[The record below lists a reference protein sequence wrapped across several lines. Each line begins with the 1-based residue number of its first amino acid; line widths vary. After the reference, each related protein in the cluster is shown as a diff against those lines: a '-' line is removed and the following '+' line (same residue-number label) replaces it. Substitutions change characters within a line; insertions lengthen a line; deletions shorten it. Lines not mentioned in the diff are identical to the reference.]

1 MAFNQAGSKHVMSEK
16 HTFPAVDGPGLG
28 TKSAV
33 SSFKQ
38 RIPILFDELLGMV
51 VVSVALDNDASPLA
65 IASAAADI
73 VNVILACKHLR
84 AVCVAE
90 KAVWAN
96 IPALMYSSCGSP
108 FRPVTQAKINML
120 LAAGRGCPLRI
131 AFDLAV
137 SFDQDS
143 EALRIWRTLLSH
155 RERWDVLHVS
165 APYRCKP
172 FQVCLHSLVSE
183 ADFARSFVMTSVTFK
198 TIGRLFSCPGNH
210 SIALPIDVTG
220 IKSLVPHVS
229 MLPQVTP
236 ASLPLLTYV
245 GVLNQDASNW
255 YPILAQCPNL
265 RTLVWGKGNR
275 PGDHGPHSVLLSS
288 LYRLEI
294 DSLVPFPPVDVP
306 GLKELAVQDKL
317 DAFTYE
323 MFGAIFKG
331 ASTCL
336 TLLDLL
342 ANPIP
347 TTELIDILDKCPKL
361 IHFLVSSRCWD
372 RTACYEELAKRVLD
386 GYVQDDPHRMREV
399 IFEILRDTIVTFSPF
414 ARLLGLGQRHGSRV
428 TFYSSVFRVK
438 CEGCRGRFTPGDVK
452 ALAEFQKSNGIGD
465 ELVALGR
472 EEKVSGNLADFSV
485 ILIFTTQKAAS
496 ECLQNP
502 IKFNGRI
509 CPTSMVP
516 QTNETEE

>member
-1 MAFNQAGSKHVMSEK
+1 MASNQAGSNRVMSK
-16 HTFPAVDGPGLG
+16 KPSPAVDGLCARN
-28 TKSAV
+28 AV
-33 SSFKQ
+33 SGFKQ
-38 RIPILFDELLGMV
+38 RVPILFDELLGMV

-73 VNVILACKHLR
+73 VSVILACKHLR

-90 KAVWAN
+90 KSVWAN
-96 IPALMYSSCGSP
+96 IPALLYSCGSP

-172 FQVCLHSLVSE
+172 S
-183 ADFARSFVMTSVTFK
+183 
-198 TIGRLFSCPGNH
+198 
-210 SIALPIDVTG
+210 
-220 IKSLVPHVS
+220 
-229 MLPQVTP
+229 QVTP
-236 ASLPLLTYV
+236 ASLPLTDGRGPLLTYV
-245 GVLNQDASNW
+245 GVLNQDASDW

-275 PGDHGPHSVLLSS
+275 PGDHGTHSVLLSS
-288 LYRLEI
+288 LYRLEM

-306 GLKELAVQDKL
+306 GLKELAVQDKRL
-317 DAFTYE
+317 AFTYE
-323 MFGAIFKG
+323 MFAAMFKG

-347 TTELIDILDKCPKL
+347 TAELIDILDKCPML
-361 IHFLVSSRCWD
+361 IHFLVSSIRWD

-386 GYVQDDPHRMREV
+386 GYVQDDPHRMKEV
-399 IFEILRDTIVTFSPF
+399 VFEILRDTTVTFSPF

-452 ALAEFQKSNGIGD
+452 TLVEFQKSNGIGND
-465 ELVALGR
+465 LVALGR
-472 EEKVSGNLADFSV
+472 EETVGGNSADFSV
-485 ILIFTTQKAAS
+485 ILIFTTQEAAS

-502 IKFNGRI
+502 IRFNGRI
-509 CPTSMVP
+509 CSTTMVP